1 MNKLES
7 IVYNLVRKN
16 PALKQA
22 VRNIYQGVFDMLPR
36 PKEYFTSP
44 YQYRE
49 GFFFGFHDVSPFS
62 EDETKLL
69 ANRNAFD
76 LRMPRPEEGLEVGY
90 FDFHQGMIGDFHPL
104 GTSYAWNYHKGCR
117 LQWLDEKRVIYNSAL
132 DEQLVAIIQDVKTQE
147 RQIIHY
153 PIDAV
158 YTQNGQRWA
167 TSFSYERLERCM
179 PGYGY
184 PYPDGGLLDEAAAEK
199 TGLFLVDLER
209 DTVRLLV
216 PLSELAHTVDRSF
229 LNGYL
234 HFVTH
239 TEFSPNGRYIAFLY
253 RRIPVEGDYMKRY
266 TKMMVYDL
274 WDEKLITLP
283 TQESGSHYVW
293 NSRDQI
299 IASCI
304 IDGKSCHVLYDMN
317 DLAHYKI
324 IAGNIL
330 NSDGHQSFVSDTSF
344 VTDTYPDRRRM
355 TKLYQVDIQTSEVNL
370 LAKVYSPKN
379 FQTKDFK
386 CHIACDLHPRV
397 SPSGKYVC
405 FDSPR
410 TGKRGLYVMRTLS

>member
-1 MNKLES
+1 
-7 IVYNLVRKN
+7 
-16 PALKQA
+16 
-22 VRNIYQGVFDMLPR
+22 
-36 PKEYFTSP
+36 
-44 YQYRE
+44 
-49 GFFFGFHDVSPFS
+49 
-62 EDETKLL
+62 
-69 ANRNAFD
+69 
-76 LRMPRPEEGLEVGY
+76 
-90 FDFHQGMIGDFHPL
+90 
-104 GTSYAWNYHKGCR
+104 
-117 LQWLDEKRVIYNSAL
+117 
-132 DEQLVAIIQDVKTQE
+132 
-147 RQIIHY
+147 
-153 PIDAV
+153 
-158 YTQNGQRWA
+158 
-167 TSFSYERLERCM
+167 
-179 PGYGY
+179 
-184 PYPDGGLLDEAAAEK
+184 
-199 TGLFLVDLER
+199 
-209 DTVRLLV
+209 
-216 PLSELAHTVDRSF
+216 
-229 LNGYL
+229 
-234 HFVTH
+234 
-239 TEFSPNGRYIAFLY
+239 
-253 RRIPVEGDYMKRY
+253 
-266 TKMMVYDL
+266 MVYDL

-370 LAKVYSPKN
+370 LAKVYSPKS
-379 FQTKDFK
+379 FQTQDFK